1 MKTISQLEVFVKVV
15 ESGSFSEAAR
25 YFDITP
31 SAVSRQVSQLEE
43 ELGARLFHRTTRK
56 QSLTE
61 AGDIYH
67 RYAQRIYSEM
77 EAARLAVNQL
87 TDLPKGI
94 LHITAEKDFAET
106 FIQPLLPD
114 FFKRYPEVE
123 LRLSL
128 DANLVDLVA
137 GAIDLAIRIG
147 HLDDSSLVARKL
159 MTSPSVVCASPAYF
173 DRHPEPLTP
182 LDLRSHNCLS
192 FRTTANQVLWSLSA
206 DNTFTEV
213 PVSGNFRANSLGMLR
228 DAAVNGI
235 GIIFIPQW
243 FVQHEINKGLLKC
256 IDFQSHNTPVYA
268 VFANNRQLAPKVRV
282 FVDFLV
288 ERLSSF

>member
-1 MKTISQLEVFVKVV
+1 MKTASHLEVFVKVV
-15 ESGSFSEAAR
+15 DSGSFSEAAR
-25 YFDITP
+25 HFDITP

-61 AGDIYH
+61 AGDIYY
-67 RYAQRIYSEM
+67 RYAQRIHTEM
-77 EAARLAVNQL
+77 EAAKLAVNQL
-87 TDLPKGI
+87 TDLPKGV
-94 LHITAEKDFAET
+94 LHITTEKDFAET
-106 FIQPLLPD
+106 FIQPILPE
-114 FFKRYPEVE
+114 FFKRYPEIE

-128 DANLVDLVA
+128 DTHLVDLVA
-137 GAIDLAIRIG
+137 GALDLAIRIG

-159 MTSPSVVCASPAYF
+159 MSSPSVVCASPSYF
-173 DRHPEPLTP
+173 EKHPEPTNP

-192 FRTTANQVLWSLSA
+192 FRTTVNQVLWSLRA
-206 DNTFTEV
+206 DNQFVEV

-228 DAAVNGI
+228 NAALNGI
-235 GIIFIPQW
+235 GVIFIPQW
-243 FVQHEINKGLLKC
+243 FVQDEINRGLLKC
-256 IDFQSHNTPVYA
+256 LDFESYETPVYA

-288 ERLSSF
+288 ERLASF